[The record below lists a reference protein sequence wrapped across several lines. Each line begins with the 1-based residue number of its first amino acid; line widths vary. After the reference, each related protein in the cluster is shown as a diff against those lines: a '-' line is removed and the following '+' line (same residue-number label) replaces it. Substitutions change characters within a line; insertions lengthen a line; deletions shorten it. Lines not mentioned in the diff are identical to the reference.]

1 MKFDMGAAWDEAV
14 AMMAANREV
23 LAIVAGIFFFLPSLL
38 LAIFGPDLNAMMAGD
53 LSSAEQVEQM
63 GEQVMA
69 AYSDSW
75 WIFAIATLAQMIG
88 YISLLALLR
97 DKGRPTVG
105 EAIAMG
111 AKGLLPSIA
120 AYLIVTIGLSVLFV
134 IFVALAAVSGVAAL
148 AAVAVLLA
156 CVVMV
161 YAMIKF
167 SLAAPVI
174 AIEKVTNP
182 ITVLKRSWHLTKGN
196 SVRILLFF
204 MLIFVVYMVVSIVA
218 GLILAGLVSAV
229 GSEAGKLIQGVVGG
243 LLGMVATVVVVAVLA
258 ATHRQLSGGSASASD
273 TFA

>member
-1 MKFDMGAAWDEAV
+1 MKFDMGAAWNEAV

-38 LAIFGPDLNAMMAGD
+38 MAIFGPDLNAMMAGD
-53 LSSAEQVEQM
+53 MSTPEQVERL
-63 GEQVMA
+63 GEEVMA

-75 WIFAIATLAQMIG
+75 WIIVLTTLAQMVG

-111 AKGLLPSIA
+111 GKGLLPSIA
-120 AYLIVTIGLSVLFV
+120 AYLIVTLGLSVMFV
-134 IFVALAAVSGVAAL
+134 AFVALTALTSVPAL
-148 AAVAVLLA
+148 AAVAVLIA
-156 CVVMV
+156 SVIMV

-182 ITVLKRSWHLTKGN
+182 ITVLKRSWTLTKGN
-196 SVRILLFF
+196 SARMLLFF
-204 MLIFVVYMVVSIVA
+204 VLIMIVYMVISIVA
-218 GLILAGLVSAV
+218 GLVLTGLVAAL
-229 GSEAGKLIQGVVGG
+229 GSEAGKLVQGVIGG
-243 LLGMVATVVVVAVLA
+243 LLGTAATVVVVAVLA
-258 ATHRQLSGGSASASD
+258 ATHRQLSGASASVSGAFD
-273 TFA
+273 

>member
-1 MKFDMGAAWDEAV
+1 MKFDMGAAWNEAV

-38 LAIFGPDLNAMMAGD
+38 MAIFGPDLNAMMAGD
-53 LSSAEQVEQM
+53 MSTPDQVERL
-63 GEQVMA
+63 GEEVMA
-69 AYSDSW
+69 AYSNSW
-75 WIFAIATLAQMIG
+75 WIVVLTTLAQMVG

-120 AYLIVTIGLSVLFV
+120 AYLIVTLGLSVMFV
-134 IFVALAAVSGVAAL
+134 AIVALAAAFGSETL
-148 AAVAVLLA
+148 AVFSVLIA
-156 CVVMV
+156 SVVMV

-174 AIEKVTNP
+174 AIEKVTSP
-182 ITVLKRSWHLTKGN
+182 ITVLKRSWSLTKGN
-196 SVRILLFF
+196 SFRILLFF
-204 MLIFVVYMVVSIVA
+204 MLIMIVYMVISIVA
-218 GLILAGLVSAV
+218 GMVLAGLIAAL
-229 GSEAGKLIQGVVGG
+229 GSEAGKLVQGVVGG

-258 ATHRQLSGGSASASD
+258 ATHRQLSGASASASAAFD
-273 TFA
+273 

>member
-1 MKFDMGAAWDEAV
+1 
-14 AMMAANREV
+14 MMAANREV

-38 LAIFGPDLNAMMAGD
+38 LAIFGPDLNTMMAGD

-75 WIFAIATLAQMIG
+75 WIFAIATIAQMIG

-120 AYLIVTIGLSVLFV
+120 AYLIVTLGLSVMFV
-134 IFVALAAVSGVAAL
+134 AVVALAALTGVAAM
-148 AAVAVLLA
+148 AAVAVLMA
-156 CVVMV
+156 SVVMV

-182 ITVLKRSWHLTKGN
+182 ITVLKRSWALTKGN
-196 SVRILLFF
+196 SFRILLFF
-204 MLIFVVYMVVSIVA
+204 VLIMLVYMVISIVA
-218 GLILAGLVSAV
+218 GLVLTGLVAAL
-229 GSEAGKLIQGVVGG
+229 GSEAGKLVQGVIGG
-243 LLGMVATVVVVAVLA
+243 LLGTAATVVVVAVLA
-258 ATHRQLSGGSASASD
+258 STHRQLSGASVSASA
-273 TFA
+273 TFD

>member
-38 LAIFGPDLNAMMAGD
+38 MAIFGPDLNAMMAGD
-53 LSSAEQVEQM
+53 MSSPEQM
-63 GEQVMA
+63 ERLGEEVMA

-75 WIFAIATLAQMIG
+75 WIIVLVTIAQMVG

-120 AYLIVTIGLSVLFV
+120 AYLIVTLGLSVMFV
-134 IFVALAAVSGVAAL
+134 AVVALAALTGVAAM
-148 AAVAVLLA
+148 AAVAVLMA
-156 CVVMV
+156 SVVMV

-182 ITVLKRSWHLTKGN
+182 ITVLKRSWILTKGN
-196 SVRILLFF
+196 SFRILLFF
-204 MLIFVVYMVVSIVA
+204 ILIFIVYMVISIVA
-218 GLILAGLVSAV
+218 GLVMSGIITAV
-229 GSEAGKLIQGVVGG
+229 GGEIGKLVQGVVGG
-243 LLGMVATVVVVAVLA
+243 VLGMAATVVVVAVLA
-258 ATHRQLSGGSASASD
+258 ATHRQLSGAGASASG
-273 TFA
+273 TFD